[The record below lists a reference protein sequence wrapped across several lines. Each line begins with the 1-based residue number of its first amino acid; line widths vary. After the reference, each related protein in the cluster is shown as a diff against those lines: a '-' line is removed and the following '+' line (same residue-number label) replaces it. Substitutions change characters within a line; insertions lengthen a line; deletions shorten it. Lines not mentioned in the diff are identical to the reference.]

1 MEKKVFFT
9 AHSGK
14 DIKIDQARAAAAGFV
29 FTVCENQSYGNLALD
44 DILESTRLSDIDKA
58 FAGAIGKGTISYLA
72 NIDAI
77 IAVQS
82 AIAPDKLD
90 KEVRA
95 ILRTAIWQIFFSVQ
109 IPDHSVCNESVRL
122 ADHYANSG
130 AASYMNAVLRTIVRD
145 KEFLNDKYIVNP
157 VRFNLQCCMPSEL
170 AGYFKKWFGKERA
183 IAISRALHETPSLS
197 LRVNRL
203 RTDRDGLRSSL
214 LESGCEVLPSKFIPD
229 ALVIRTGGKN
239 VSAPEA
245 FAMGFFAVQDEA
257 AMLTAIIADP
267 RPGQTAVDLCAAP
280 GGKAC
285 HLADLMDNS
294 GRIYTFDLNAS
305 RLDMVR
311 DNASRLG
318 ADIIRCR
325 QSDAREVMAAD
336 LDGEP
341 ADIVLADVPCS
352 GLGILRRKPD
362 IMLNMTHERMIG
374 LYPLQEAILDNAA
387 RLVKPGG
394 TLLYS
399 TCTVNPAENE
409 ERIQRFMDKN
419 EGIFVFAGFQDLLPG
434 RLTAIDP
441 SLADGAAGGMIT
453 LYPDRHG
460 CDGFFISKMRR
471 IQ

>member
-1 MEKKVFFT
+1 MKNKAFFT
-9 AHSGK
+9 AHSGN

-72 NIDAI
+72 NIDEI
-77 IAVQS
+77 IAAQS

-109 IPDHSVCNESVRL
+109 IPDHSVCDESVRL
-122 ADHYANSG
+122 ADYYANSG

-145 KEFLNDKYIVNP
+145 KDSLNSRFIVDP
-157 VRFNLQCCMPSEL
+157 VRFNLKCFMPSGL

-183 IAISRALHETPSLS
+183 IAIARALHETPSLC
-197 LRVNRL
+197 LRVNRIK
-203 RTDRDGLRSSL
+203 TDREELRSSL
-214 LESGCEVLPSKFIPD
+214 IESGCEVLPSRFIPD
-229 ALVIRTGGKN
+229 AMIIRTGGKN
-239 VSAPEA
+239 VVAPEA
-245 FAMGFFAVQDEA
+245 FAMGYFAVQDEA

-267 RPGQTAVDLCAAP
+267 LPGQTAADLCAAP

-285 HLADLMDNS
+285 HLADLMENR
-294 GRIYTFDLNAS
+294 GRIYAFDLNAS
-305 RLDMVR
+305 RLDLVR
-311 DNASRLG
+311 NNAGRLG
-318 ADIIRCR
+318 TDIIRCR
-325 QSDAREVMAAD
+325 QSDARDVTAAD
-336 LDGEP
+336 LDGGP

-362 IMLNMTHERMIG
+362 IMLNMTHEKMTG

-387 RLVKPGG
+387 TLVKPGG
-394 TLLYS
+394 ILIYS
-399 TCTVNPAENE
+399 TCTMNPAENE
-409 ERIQRFMDKN
+409 ERIQHFIDKN
-419 EGIFVFAGFQDLLPG
+419 RGIFGLTGFSELLPD
-434 RLTAIDP
+434 RLTDMDP
-441 SLADGAAGGMIT
+441 GLADEAAGGMIT
-453 LYPDRHG
+453 LYPDVHG

-471 IQ
+471 LQ